1 MRAHAGAAT
10 VPAEAPRAVMLIL
23 SWHSLSLLS
32 PFYESDDKQCVH
44 REQRSACT
52 VTFAHVHSC
61 LLHRWHLAFPLH
73 DHWQVMGVVI
83 YWLLARETR
92 TGEAGGRLEDLK
104 DMGGRRG
111 GPLRLYRGTHFL
123 SP

>member
-1 MRAHAGAAT
+1 MCYAPPVKDSGVESEDFDGSTEQDT
-10 VPAEAPRAVMLIL
+10 V
-23 SWHSLSLLS
+23 
-32 PFYESDDKQCVH
+32 YESDDKQCVH

-61 LLHRWHLAFPLH
+61 LLHRWHRAFPLH
-73 DHWQVMGVVI
+73 DQWQGMGVVI
-83 YWLLARETR
+83 YWLLARKTR